1 MLPSPL
7 LNLLVKEIKELM
19 RDPKILVGTVI
30 MPLIMFGI
38 LGAVFDTSISSTQE
52 AVKNIS
58 IVIVDEDNSFVS
70 SAFKS
75 FVQSNPIFKF
85 KTYYSNSLDE
95 ALKILPQYNASGI
108 VLLPN
113 GLSNN
118 ISKGISGQIITYVAL
133 SSLSIVEQGKAS
145 VFQSVIEA
153 FNKALSLQIITNNIP
168 STDPT
173 FVANPI
179 SGDYY
184 TYFNGRTSNVSPQVV
199 FSTLTTQSM
208 MMPIIIMIML
218 ITTMTMASTAVA
230 IEKETKTL
238 ETLLTLPVNR
248 ITILI
253 GKLSGSLF
261 VAILGTITYLIGF
274 NYYMSSLMGGI
285 GGAQPQVDL
294 SSLGITVT
302 PIGYVLLGIVFFI
315 SIVASLAIAVTFSVF
330 SEDVRSAQS
339 SISYIYIIILVPI
352 LLLMFMDINTL
363 PTYQQILL
371 YIIPFTH
378 TVVATRELLFGNY
391 STVLF
396 NIAYLSV
403 FTGVVLY
410 LAAKLFTTEKVF
422 TTKLKFRRKLFAQR
436 QITREQ

>member
-1 MLPSPL
+1 
-7 LNLLVKEIKELM
+7 M
-19 RDPKILVGTVI
+19 RDPKILVGTVL

-38 LGAVFDTSISSTQE
+38 LGAVFNTSITSTQE
-52 AVKNIS
+52 AMKNIS
-58 IVIVDEDNSFVS
+58 IVVVDEDNSFVS

-75 FVQSNPIFKF
+75 FMQSNPAFKF
-85 KTYYSNSLDE
+85 KTYDSNSLDE
-95 ALKILPQYNASGI
+95 ALRILPQYNASAV

-118 ISKGISGQIITYVAL
+118 ISRGIPGQIKTYVAL
-133 SSLSIVEQGKAS
+133 TSLSIVEQGKAS

-173 FVANPI
+173 FVSNPI
-179 SGDYY
+179 SGDYH
-184 TYFNGRTSNVSPQVV
+184 TYFKGKTSSVPPEVV
-199 FSTLTTQSM
+199 FGTLSTQSM

-294 SSLGITVT
+294 SALGITIT

-315 SIVASLAIAVTFSVF
+315 SIVATLAIAVTFSVF

-339 SISYIYIIILVPI
+339 SISYIYIIILIPI

-378 TVVATRELLFGNY
+378 TVVATRELLIGNY

-396 NIAYLSV
+396 NIIYLSA
-403 FTGVVLY
+403 FTAVVLY
-410 LAAKLFTTEKVF
+410 LAAKLFATEKVF
-422 TTKLKFRRKLFAQR
+422 TMKFTLKRKIFTQRRTIK
-436 QITREQ
+436 EQ